1 MNALTIF
8 TPGNGVPV
16 ARRALCD
23 LNEKIARRSADLER
37 LRAGRRKLAEELE
50 VVQGAQNELAALV
63 DADAHSLIERIK
75 SGIDHALHG
84 VGGRRA
90 QDLAASLAAS
100 SIQNQVGEKASAELD
115 SQIAA
120 LESEIETIRAQK
132 PAAIRS
138 VLIEVAEGYRA
149 DLASVAD
156 ELRQLLV
163 VLGSL
168 DRIVVKPTGE
178 FIPDRDRRIVVTL
191 PAIAGVPETIVA
203 APASTIDRAQ
213 RIWRDFAS
221 ELDSDPLATVET
233 LVFPHVSGTEDS
245 TTTVYADYSS
255 AERHQIDLERASGVK

>member
-120 LESEIETIRAQK
+120 L
-132 PAAIRS
+132 
-138 VLIEVAEGYRA
+138 VEVAEGYRA